1 MPAACLRNPPH
12 LPLPIQPISKQ
23 STRHVNELVATKE
36 ESDGQSAY
44 RHSLLACVRLGD
56 AVAVR
61 VPQTI
66 RRGSRLP
73 KMQRLRYLRQ
83 VGIDQQARPGHH
95 AEAGK
100 EQPELH
106 CPQRLCKVELRCCRP
121 AARHALHLRA
131 LLAAGQ
137 G

>member
-23 STRHVNELVATKE
+23 STRHVNEVVATKE

-44 RHSLLACVRLGD
+44 RHCLLACVRLGD

-61 VPQTI
+61 VPKTI

-73 KMQRLRYLRQ
+73 KMQRLRNLRE
-83 VGIDQQARPGHH
+83 VGIDQQARAGHH

-106 CPQRLCKVELRCCRP
+106 RPQRLCKVQLRCCRP
-121 AARHALHLRA
+121 AAREM
-131 LLAAGQ
+131 GS
-137 G
+137 GVETWT